1 MDTLTL
7 SRILQPPPPSHA
19 LNGVLSPE
27 RHKHLYTIEIV
38 PRERNRP
45 NIEDQTAMSSSSHSS
60 RTVRD
65 HEHGKILP
73 GLWSRIRRWIV
84 GKKSPARSTVEP
96 NTIEP
101 SIKVELSTIE
111 PSINRLGIFDPNIFN
126 KLPPE
131 LWLDIIEFLSPA
143 SAASLTYTCR
153 WMYNQYGERPCSIL
167 KLPGHEQ
174 DKLELLSYLD
184 ADLPKHR
191 LCHPCA
197 IFHRR
202 KSLGAE
208 QKEVKAN
215 YGGCWIGCERRAG
228 ETKLGTGYSLTW
240 PSIRSV
246 MRACR
251 FGPEYGMSL
260 DVLARVWE
268 NDDGWKHRAE
278 PSIVNGRLL
287 MKVQSALPVDWATE
301 SIFKNRISDI
311 MRHSWLGCLQ
321 EIVKCALHHIRSDE
335 SYTIGDCF
343 CKSLRRCPECPTE
356 YMIETKRISNIS
368 GDMRKSMEARG
379 VQHVLIVTKW
389 MDYGEGKSPL
399 SPEWQALAT
408 CNSFSPLDQIST
420 CDIRNIRSRFER
432 SIGNYAEDLPVL
444 ESLTFLVFLTATPW
458 PEELAGDVYRA
469 YRNRFRNP

>member
-1 MDTLTL
+1 M
-7 SRILQPPPPSHA
+7 
-19 LNGVLSPE
+19 
-27 RHKHLYTIEIV
+27 
-38 PRERNRP
+38 
-45 NIEDQTAMSSSSHSS
+45 
-60 RTVRD
+60 TVRD
-65 HEHGKILP
+65 YEHGNTPP
-73 GLWSRIRRWIV
+73 GLSRRIRHWIL
-84 GKKSPARSTVEP
+84 GKLRSTLVP
-96 NTIEP
+96 
-101 SIKVELSTIE
+101 STIE
-111 PSINRLGIFDPNIFN
+111 SNIVNKRPPELEPNIINKQPPEPEPNIFNELPPEPEPNIFN

-143 SAASLTYTCR
+143 SAASLTYTYR

-202 KSLGAE
+202 KSLRAE

-215 YGGCWIGCERRAG
+215 YRGCWIGCERRAG
-228 ETKLGTGYSLTW
+228 QTKLGTGYSLTW

-251 FGPEYGMSL
+251 FGPEYGMPL

-321 EIVKCALHHIRSDE
+321 EMVKCALRHIRSDE
-335 SYTIGDCF
+335 SYTIGDCL
-343 CKSLRRCPECPTE
+343 CKGLRRCPKCPTE
-356 YMIETKRISNIS
+356 YMIETKRTSNIS
-368 GDMRKSMEARG
+368 GDMRQSMEARG

-408 CNSFSPLDQIST
+408 GYSFSPLDQIST
-420 CDIRNIRSRFER
+420 SDIRNIRSRFER

-444 ESLTFLVFLTATPW
+444 ESLTYLFVRKLEREWETPG
-458 PEELAGDVYRA
+458 LAALGGR
-469 YRNRFRNP
+469 RC